1 MIPLRYNARNL
12 IVRWK
17 TTLMTAAGFTLVVSA
32 LVIMLAFVAGIQA
45 VCTVSGDPRNVLVLA
60 KGASDEVFS
69 QIDSQTASEI
79 ENTRGIARDRKG
91 QPLVSRELFMVVHR
105 FVESENAF
113 KFLQIRGVQP
123 SAYEVHDQVT
133 VVEGRMPRANQSEL
147 LIGRGIQGEHKL
159 NLGDTVEIGRKP
171 WKVAGVFNAN
181 RSALESE
188 VWCDL
193 SELVSQFRREGF
205 VSTIVVRTTSPEAAA
220 QLSERL
226 MSSRLTPCTAQPEQ
240 SYYAKQAENTEFM
253 KTGAIVI
260 AWFMGLGAVF
270 GVMNTMF
277 AAIGQRR
284 KDIAVLR
291 ILGYQPGEIVISF
304 LLEALL
310 IAAIGGFLGI
320 SAGYL
325 ANGFTTSASISARE
339 VQLAFKV
346 DQSAVL
352 IASIAT
358 FLMGLFGGLLPAL
371 SVVRIQPLEALR

>member
-1 MIPLRYNARNL
+1 
-12 IVRWK
+12 
-17 TTLMTAAGFTLVVSA
+17 MTAAGFTLVVSA
-32 LVIMLAFVAGIQA
+32 LVVMLAFIAGIQA

-60 KGASDEVFS
+60 KGANDEVFS
-69 QIDSQTASEI
+69 QIDSRTASEI
-79 ENTRGIARDRKG
+79 ENARGILRDRQG

-105 FVESENAF
+105 FMEAENAF

-123 SAYEVHDQVT
+123 AAYEVHDQVV
-133 VVEGRMPRANQSEL
+133 VVEGRLPRANQSEI
-147 LIGRGIQGEHKL
+147 LIGRGIQGEHRL
-159 NLGDTVEIGRKP
+159 NIGDSVEIGRKP
-171 WKVAGVFNAN
+171 WKVSGVFEAN

-193 SELVSQFRREGF
+193 SELASQFRREGF
-205 VSTIVVRTTSPEAAA
+205 FSTVVVRTASPEAADELA
-220 QLSERL
+220 TRL
-226 MSSRLTPCTAQPEQ
+226 MASRLTPCTAQPEQ

-253 KTGAIVI
+253 KTGAVVI
-260 AWFMGLGAVF
+260 AWFMGVGAIF

-291 ILGYQPGEIVISF
+291 ILGFRAHEIVISF

-310 IAAIGGFLGI
+310 IAAVGGFLGI
-320 SAGYL
+320 SMGYA
-325 ANGFTTSASISARE
+325 ANGLTTSTSISARE

-346 DQSAVL
+346 DGDSVM
-352 IASIAT
+352 IAAT
-358 FLMGLFGGLLPAL
+358 ATMLMGLFGGLLPAL

>member
-1 MIPLRYNARNL
+1 MIPVRYNARNL
-12 IVRWK
+12 VVRWK

-32 LVIMLAFVAGIQA
+32 LVIMLAFIAGIQA

-60 KGASDEVFS
+60 KGANDEVFS
-69 QIDSQTASEI
+69 QIDSRTASEI
-79 ENTRGIARDRKG
+79 ENARGIVRDRKG
-91 QPLVSRELFMVVHR
+91 RPMVSRELFLVVHR
-105 FVESENAF
+105 FLEQEKVF

-123 SAYEVHDQVT
+123 NAYDVHDQVRI
-133 VVEGRMPRANQSEL
+133 VEGREARRNQSEII
-147 LIGRGIQGEHKL
+147 IGRAVRDEHHL
-159 NLGDTVEIGRKP
+159 TIGDTVEIGRKP
-171 WKVAGVFNAN
+171 WKVSGVFEAN
-181 RSALESE
+181 RSAFESE

-193 SELVSQFRREGF
+193 SELQSQFRREGL
-205 VSTIVVRTTSPEAAA
+205 VSTLVIRASDPEAAA
-220 QLSERL
+220 RLSERL
-226 MSSRLTPCTAQPEQ
+226 SSSRTAPCTAQPEQ
-240 SYYAKQAENTEFM
+240 AYYARQAENTQVM

-260 AWFMGLGAVF
+260 AWFMGLGAIF

-291 ILGYQPGEIVISF
+291 IIGFQPYEIVISF

-320 SAGYL
+320 SLGYA
-325 ANGFTTSASISARE
+325 ANGFTTSASISAHE

-346 DQSAVL
+346 DQTTVL
-352 IASIAT
+352 IASAAT